1 MTTPTYPDLYAQA
14 TALVKGRV
22 ARWPS
27 AYASGQVVREYKRL
41 ATERHGSRARPYAAS
56 AAPSAGK
63 LARWFREKWV
73 DISTGKPCGSV
84 KSVAYYPVCR
94 PESVARALTPRQR
107 VLAIAIKQRAKT
119 RTASYPSFFAGKNT
133 YSSASSS

>member
-1 MTTPTYPDLYAQA
+1 MTPTPTYPDLYAQA

-22 ARWPS
+22 ERWPS

-41 ATERHGSRARPYAAS
+41 AAQRHGSRARPYAAS

-73 DISTGKPCGSV
+73 DLSTGQPCGSV
-84 KSVAYYPVCR
+84 RSAAYYPVCR
-94 PESVARALTPRQR
+94 PESVARALSPRQR
-107 VLAIAIKQRAKT
+107 DQAT
-119 RTASYPSFFAGKNT
+119 GKDPDGLLPFLLRRQKHLQK
-133 YSSASSS
+133 